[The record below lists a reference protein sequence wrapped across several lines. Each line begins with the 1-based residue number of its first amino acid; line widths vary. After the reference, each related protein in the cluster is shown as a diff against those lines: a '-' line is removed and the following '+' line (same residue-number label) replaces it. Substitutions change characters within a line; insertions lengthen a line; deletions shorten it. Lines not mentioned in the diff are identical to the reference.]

1 MPSQGSSRGPQASDV
16 SPKTNRKGTLKGNL
30 WLRQDVE
37 TPGTPVRR
45 INIKLVVLAPST
57 NQETV
62 AGLATWGKKV
72 GRKWEQLKR
81 SDSSELLAVTPGRR
95 RHWSPNKSPPP
106 PPPPQE
112 QAASGTAA
120 RGRRISR
127 VESLRNL
134 FAGRNSK
141 VDKQTNTDR
150 DPDWVKEECKRGL
163 ADLYQLNAM
172 LMMDEQLLEYLQN
185 SLGPDAAKALSCEDL
200 LSAFRAVA
208 SDEESSSKSK
218 KRSSKLS
225 VLTEEN
231 SGAGSPKRMTVS
243 TSCDD
248 LLANDAE
255 LRPKA
260 SMRSSSLSDAP
271 LSVSDLCLFLNNLL
285 LLRSDESGYES
296 DSTRTGSDSPRGSI
310 KSTTSD
316 LPSSNGLIQPRRGT
330 DEQLQEEGEDEA
342 KTADSVFEAPG
353 ETSQEKLSFSRKRNA
368 IRRGDVKAIGR
379 RPRSTGGDP
388 PESLLCDRCK
398 PEELKCI
405 RVCKDVTGEL
415 GVYIERKDPR
425 TSCYVISRIE
435 QGGLMDR

>member
-1 MPSQGSSRGPQASDV
+1 M
-16 SPKTNRKGTLKGNL
+16 
-30 WLRQDVE
+30 
-37 TPGTPVRR
+37 
-45 INIKLVVLAPST
+45 AP
-57 NQETV
+57 
-62 AGLATWGKKV
+62 
-72 GRKWEQLKR
+72 
-81 SDSSELLAVTPGRR
+81 
-95 RHWSPNKSPPP
+95 
-106 PPPPQE
+106 
-112 QAASGTAA
+112 GTAA
-120 RGRRISR
+120 RSRRISR

-134 FAGRNSK
+134 FAGRSSK

-200 LSAFRAVA
+200 LSTFRAVA
-208 SDEESSSKSK
+208 SDEELSSKTK

-231 SGAGSPKRMTVS
+231 SSAGSPKRMAVS

-248 LLANDAE
+248 LLVNDAE
-255 LRPKA
+255 LRPKPTV
-260 SMRSSSLSDAP
+260 RSSSLSDSP

-316 LPSSNGLIQPRRGT
+316 LPSSNGLMQSRRGM
-330 DEQLQEEGEDEA
+330 DEQLQEEAEDEA
-342 KTADSVFEAPG
+342 KIADSVFEAPE
-353 ETSQEKLSFSRKRNA
+353 ETKQEKLSFSRKRNA

-388 PESLLCDRCK
+388 AESLLCDRCK